1 MQGYRFYAVM
11 PESRRSKAA
20 SKRNGIQF
28 PWTISALK
36 RERESGY
43 GQFRCDLIAVYLG
56 ADGRPIYQGAGHVVD
71 AMATAIEGNALSYCT
86 TGVDLS
92 YLRNRSIRVS
102 EELARKL
109 SPELFQRLES

>member
-1 MQGYRFYAVM
+1 MQGYRFHAVM
-11 PESRRSKAA
+11 PASRGSKAA
-20 SKRNGIQF
+20 SKRF
-28 PWTISALK
+28 PHDPWTIARLSAK
-36 RERESGY
+36 AADG
-43 GQFRCDLIAVYLG
+43 FRCDLIAVYLG
-56 ADGRPIYQGAGHVVD
+56 ADGRPIYQGKGHVVE

-92 YLRNRSIRVS
+92 YLRNRSIRIS